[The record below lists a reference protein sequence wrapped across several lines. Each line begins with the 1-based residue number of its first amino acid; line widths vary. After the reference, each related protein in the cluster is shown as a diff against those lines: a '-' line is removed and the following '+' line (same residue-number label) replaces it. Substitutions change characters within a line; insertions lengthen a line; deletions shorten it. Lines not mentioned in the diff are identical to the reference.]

1 MDVPGLLLGSVAAMT
16 GAFLLV
22 RFRRG
27 VVGESRR
34 TVHLVPVPAGGLTP
48 GGVDEYPHELS
59 ALCGQ
64 TFAPGK
70 TELLSSMGGAPCLN
84 CLIKS
89 PGPEEASPHPTLP
102 G

>member
-1 MDVPGLLLGSVAAMT
+1 VTVLPSEPTPSGPM
-16 GAFLLV
+16 LLV

-34 TVHLVPVPAGGLTP
+34 TVHLVPTPPGGLSP
-48 GGVDEYPHELS
+48 NGIDEFPHELS

-64 TFAPGK
+64 TFAPGQA
-70 TELLSSMGGAPCLN
+70 ELLSSMGGAPCLT
-84 CLIKS
+84 CVITS
-89 PGPEEASPHPTLP
+89 PGPEDTPSQPTLP